1 MKYYAIS
8 LLVFLAFTLFLGIRG
23 QDIQKVF
30 LSSQRVD
37 RLVQGWVGRDAARI
51 GEILRPRKH
60 QPLTPIDVEGR
71 FYFDKETVDSIIK
84 GRFYSKESLVSPGV
98 YPIVVTGYSSSVA
111 QCDATPFI
119 TASGERVRAGVAAAN
134 FLPFGTKFKISSL
147 FGDQVFEVQDRMAGR
162 YWGRIDV
169 WFPNYSGAKF
179 FGARKLEVEVLNDQN

>member
-8 LLVFLAFTLFLGIRG
+8 LLVFLAFTLFLGIPE

-30 LSSQRVD
+30 LSSQKID
-37 RLVQGWVGRDAARI
+37 RMVQGWVGRDAARI
-51 GEILRPRKH
+51 GEILRPRKR

-119 TASGERVRAGVAAAN
+119 TASGERVREGVAAAN
-134 FLPFGTKFKISSL
+134 FLPFGTKFKIPSL

-162 YWGRIDV
+162 HWGRIDI
-169 WFPNYSGAKF
+169 WFSSYLRAKF
-179 FGARKLEVEVLNDQN
+179 FGARKLEVKVLENVN